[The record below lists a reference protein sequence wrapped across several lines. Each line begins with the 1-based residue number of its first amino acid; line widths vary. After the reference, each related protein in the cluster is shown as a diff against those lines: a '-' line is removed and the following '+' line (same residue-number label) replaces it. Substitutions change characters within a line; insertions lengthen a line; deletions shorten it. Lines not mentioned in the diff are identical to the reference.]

1 MYESGLRSGEVLS
14 LTYEDIKVEY
24 KDSNQICKVI
34 LRNRYGNP
42 VDRSPKF
49 LKKVKSRNDYHTQQY
64 RQKGYGWNEMLISK
78 LLYEMILDYI
88 EEEHSYAQQ
97 ERKKYWAN
105 SIADSVDDNF
115 SEENNFFIFLNK
127 HGKTLSRNTL
137 EEEIKQVLIQCDVSI
152 DKDGGK
158 YDGLYHRFR
167 HGFAMYQVNYNNAP
181 IALIKE
187 LMRHT
192 NINSTAIYYTPEASN
207 IIRIKDNLTKSVYE
221 YILDFNLEKEDK
233 WV

>member
-1 MYESGLRSGEVLS
+1 MLNETPTPVKTFDLKSKEYHRIEIPKHIKFENFKTIHKHLHEQNNKKLEIIVRLMYESGLRSGEVLS

-24 KDSNQICKVI
+24 KDGNQICKVI

-97 ERKKYWAN
+97 EKNTEQTQLQIVLMIISVKKIT
-105 SIADSVDDNF
+105 SL
-115 SEENNFFIFLNK
+115 FF
-127 HGKTLSRNTL
+127 
-137 EEEIKQVLIQCDVSI
+137 
-152 DKDGGK
+152 
-158 YDGLYHRFR
+158 
-167 HGFAMYQVNYNNAP
+167 
-181 IALIKE
+181 
-187 LMRHT
+187 
-192 NINSTAIYYTPEASN
+192 
-207 IIRIKDNLTKSVYE
+207 
-221 YILDFNLEKEDK
+221 
-233 WV
+233 